1 MASELAPSG
10 ESSVIAALTSAAYVA
25 LHTSAA
31 GTNPPTSEVST
42 TSTGYGRQGP
52 IAFTNTGSNPTVAKN
67 TSIVS
72 FSQATSSWGTINQF
86 SLWSAATGGNMLG
99 WGDLAAPKAV
109 NLNDTA
115 RFAANSLSI
124 TVQ

>member
-1 MASELAPSG
+1 MVSELAPSG
-10 ESSVIAALTSAAYVA
+10 EASVISALTTSAFVA

-42 TSTGYGRQGP
+42 AGTGYGRQGP
-52 IAFTNTGSNPTVAKN
+52 IAFTNTGSNPTIAKN

-72 FSQATSSWGTINQF
+72 YNQATSAWGTINQF
-86 SLWSAATGGNMLG
+86 SVWSAVTGGNMLG

-115 RFAANSLSI
+115 RFAANSLTI